1 MPLSG
6 ELSKCSTCFLELPN
20 IVVNNVVLIIS
31 NASIYHL
38 GLMAS
43 NDVIA
48 LIWAVYGK
56 IDKDHS
62 GFDVKKENTDM
73 VNINNTHWNELAV
86 SDILTLLEHSVKESF
101 FFEFKEDDARN
112 ETLHK

>member
-1 MPLSG
+1 MLWCLLPLLQKYSIMFTETARESLPLSG

-62 GFDVKKENTDM
+62 GFDVKKG
-73 VNINNTHWNELAV
+73 
-86 SDILTLLEHSVKESF
+86 EHRYGKY
-101 FFEFKEDDARN
+101 
-112 ETLHK
+112 